1 MKDTWSLDILYKGYD
16 DTFQKD
22 IKAFEKSVK
31 QCNELAASLSH
42 DNEKETLV
50 NILKTME
57 EMALLHMRLGEY
69 TALRQSTNTTDSQTA
84 AYDSQITR
92 IASSSSKAIA
102 AFHRYISETD
112 NLDTLIEQ
120 DEFLK
125 DYHYLLHTIK
135 EDGKYL
141 LSNDVED
148 VLSKMNIS
156 GGNAWEMMHSY
167 LTSTLEVEY
176 KGETTTLSAI
186 RNLAYDDSQEVRKEA
201 YEAEL
206 KAYDKIK
213 DAISF
218 SLNNIKQ
225 QVLCECD
232 LRGYES
238 PLAMT
243 LHQSRMKKETLDAM
257 LSAMKDYMPIF
268 HKYLRRKA
276 EVMGYKNGLP
286 WYELFA
292 PMGKTNTKFTIETA
306 KDYLISHFSPFAS
319 DMADMMK
326 QAFEEEWIDFYPK
339 KGKVGGAFCAN
350 LPFVKQSR
358 VLTNFD
364 GNIGDVVTLAHELGH
379 AYHGMMIED
388 HRILNTD
395 YSMPVAET
403 ASTFNENIIMNAV
416 IEEAN
421 DEEKLVLL
429 ENQLQDLTQIMCDIY
444 SRFLFESEV
453 FERRKNEFLFS
464 KDLEEIM
471 LNAQKTAYGD
481 GLDPNY
487 LHPYMWVNK
496 GHYYSSQLSFYNFP
510 YAFGGLFARGLIV
523 KYKEMKENFV
533 PKYREMLKATTVS
546 DVEDVA
552 KILDIDL
559 TSKDFWISSLE
570 TAKKDIETFLSL
582 TESK

>member
-1 MKDTWSLDILYKGYD
+1 MYW
-16 DTFQKD
+16 
-22 IKAFEKSVK
+22 
-31 QCNELAASLSH
+31 LSYRIRWLSIA
-42 DNEKETLV
+42 DKV
-50 NILKTME
+50 
-57 EMALLHMRLGEY
+57 ALSER
-69 TALRQSTNTTDSQTA
+69 NT
-84 AYDSQITR
+84 
-92 IASSSSKAIA
+92 
-102 AFHRYISETD
+102 H
-112 NLDTLIEQ
+112 
-120 DEFLK
+120 
-125 DYHYLLHTIK
+125 
-135 EDGKYL
+135 
-141 LSNDVED
+141 
-148 VLSKMNIS
+148 
-156 GGNAWEMMHSY
+156 
-167 LTSTLEVEY
+167 
-176 KGETTTLSAI
+176 
-186 RNLAYDDSQEVRKEA
+186 
-201 YEAEL
+201 
-206 KAYDKIK
+206 
-213 DAISF
+213 
-218 SLNNIKQ
+218 KQ

-306 KDYLISHFSPFAS
+306 KDYLINHFSPFAS

-416 IEEAN
+416 IEEAS

-582 TESK
+582 TENK

>member
-1 MKDTWSLDILYKGYD
+1 M
-16 DTFQKD
+16 
-22 IKAFEKSVK
+22 
-31 QCNELAASLSH
+31 
-42 DNEKETLV
+42 
-50 NILKTME
+50 
-57 EMALLHMRLGEY
+57 
-69 TALRQSTNTTDSQTA
+69 
-84 AYDSQITR
+84 
-92 IASSSSKAIA
+92 
-102 AFHRYISETD
+102 
-112 NLDTLIEQ
+112 
-120 DEFLK
+120 
-125 DYHYLLHTIK
+125 
-135 EDGKYL
+135 
-141 LSNDVED
+141 
-148 VLSKMNIS
+148 
-156 GGNAWEMMHSY
+156 
-167 LTSTLEVEY
+167 
-176 KGETTTLSAI
+176 
-186 RNLAYDDSQEVRKEA
+186 
-201 YEAEL
+201 
-206 KAYDKIK
+206 
-213 DAISF
+213 
-218 SLNNIKQ
+218 
-225 QVLCECD
+225 
-232 LRGYES
+232 
-238 PLAMT
+238 
-243 LHQSRMKKETLDAM
+243 
-257 LSAMKDYMPIF
+257 
-268 HKYLRRKA
+268 
-276 EVMGYKNGLP
+276 
-286 WYELFA
+286 
-292 PMGKTNTKFTIETA
+292 
-306 KDYLISHFSPFAS
+306 
-319 DMADMMK
+319 
-326 QAFEEEWIDFYPK
+326 
-339 KGKVGGAFCAN
+339 
-350 LPFVKQSR
+350 
-358 VLTNFD
+358 
-364 GNIGDVVTLAHELGH
+364 VTLAHELGH

-416 IEEAN
+416 IEEAS

-570 TAKKDIETFLSL
+570 TAKKI
-582 TESK
+582 